1 LRQLFSIE
9 VDGDVTLQDDT
20 FVLIP
25 ELKQVHEKLGD
36 DYIRYIVFF
45 CDYYSPYRQLI
56 KSKRK
61 EEICSDIWDLPSKK
75 VKDIESEIV
84 KSAVEKYK
92 RLQYD
97 PIMEQYIVYTE
108 KIAEYNN
115 FISEMP
121 IQKDNME
128 ALARVMKSVR
138 DITEAREELK
148 ELILKK
154 EEESKMMGGGEASLL
169 EEMMG

>member
-1 LRQLFSIE
+1 MRQLFNIE
-9 VDGDVTLQDDT
+9 VDGDVKLQDDT
-20 FVLIP
+20 FVIIP
-25 ELKQVHEKLGD
+25 ELKKVHEKFGN

-56 KSKRK
+56 KIKRK
-61 EEICSDIWDLPSKK
+61 EEICNDIWDLPITK
-75 VKDIESEIV
+75 VKHLDSELI
-84 KSAVEKYK
+84 KDAVTKYK

-169 EEMMG
+169 EEMME